1 MSYDPNQPQQPDSG
15 QQPQSPYGQPPYGQ
29 PGQPQPP
36 PYGQP
41 QPPNE
46 QQWGQQHPSYYGQPG
61 QPQQPPYGQ
70 PWGQQHPQDYAPA
83 QYGAP
88 AYGTQPAPGYMPLQQ
103 PGRSRRGL
111 WIALGIIGGLIVLSC
126 AVCGILIASGAGVL
140 GGIIGKVA
148 GPTYTVSQY
157 YNAVEKQD
165 YSTAYMYIDANFT
178 VQNNQNLTQQLY
190 TDAAQTLDT
199 TSGKVNNYSIG
210 NISVTNN
217 SASITVSVTR
227 GSTPAYDVQLQLQ
240 QVNGS
245 WKITS
250 LTRF

>member
-1 MSYDPNQPQQPDSG
+1 
-15 QQPQSPYGQPPYGQ
+15 
-29 PGQPQPP
+29 
-36 PYGQP
+36 
-41 QPPNE
+41 
-46 QQWGQQHPSYYGQPG
+46 
-61 QPQQPPYGQ
+61 
-70 PWGQQHPQDYAPA
+70 
-83 QYGAP
+83 
-88 AYGTQPAPGYMPLQQ
+88 
-103 PGRSRRGL
+103 
-111 WIALGIIGGLIVLSC
+111 
-126 AVCGILIASGAGVL
+126 VCGILIASGAGVL